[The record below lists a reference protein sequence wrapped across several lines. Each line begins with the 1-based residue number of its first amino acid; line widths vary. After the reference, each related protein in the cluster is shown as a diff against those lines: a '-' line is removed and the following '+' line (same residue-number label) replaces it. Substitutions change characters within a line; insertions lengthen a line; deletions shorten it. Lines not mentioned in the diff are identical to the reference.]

1 MSPVELIKV
10 AQQCG
15 GGVVVVGTAA
25 GTAAAAGNGGVTT
38 AATTMSLTAA
48 CRNVIATS
56 TATRGLTATLLR
68 DGVPHGVWFVAY
80 DVCKATMLTFNSN
93 NSNNNNEQTL
103 LQSAEDAAA
112 VPVHVSLVSGAVA
125 AAVAWGVGYPA
136 DLIKTRIQASA
147 AAGAGGTSTII
158 ETARQIVR
166 EADGRVVAGLYR
178 GFGLKLLRSV
188 PASMIGFTVYE
199 GVKEQMNRYEQ
210 RSHYYL

>member
-68 DGVPHGVWFVAY
+68 DGIPHGVWFVAY

-93 NSNNNNEQTL
+93 NSNNNNEQSL
-103 LQSAEDAAA
+103 ILQSAEDAAA

-136 DLIKTRIQASA
+136 DLIKTRIQASSGTA
-147 AAGAGGTSTII
+147 AAGTTTTIL
-158 ETARQIVR
+158 ETARRIVQ
-166 EADGRVVAGLYR
+166 EADGRIVAGLYR

-199 GVKEQMNRYEQ
+199 GVKEQMNRYETK
-210 RSHYYL
+210 